1 MPDHDL
7 ALRPPRWPFSF
18 EKWYIDTLMPGGA
31 VLLVYLARLNLLGVS
46 MARVTANLFLPG
58 GQHRHG
64 HAIARGVH
72 GAGDKLCFGATT
84 IDGDQLS
91 LSTPGLSGE
100 LRFEALRAPAPLGL
114 PFIEEEDGRRLDWVV
129 EVPDAEVRGEL
140 RWPGCRMPVRG
151 RGYRDRVW
159 LDLLPWRFPITEL
172 RWGRA
177 AAGSHAATWVKAAT
191 KDSLVERCWIDG
203 EVVEGVE
210 RPAELLDSRVLLD
223 TAIYDLRGL
232 RLGLLRPI
240 LRRCYGDPEQTKW
253 TAKAAL
259 AEAQGVAI
267 HEVVHWH

>member
-1 MPDHDL
+1 
-7 ALRPPRWPFSF
+7 
-18 EKWYIDTLMPGGA
+18 MPGGA
-31 VLLVYLARLNLLGVS
+31 VLLVYLARLHLLGTS
-46 MARVTANLFLPG
+46 MSRVTADLFLPG

-64 HAIARGVH
+64 HAIARK
-72 GAGDKLCFGATT
+72 AFGS
-84 IDGDQLS
+84 GDQLRFGS
-91 LSTPGLSGE
+91 TAIDGERLSFSTSGLSGE
-100 LRFEALRAPAPLGL
+100 LSFVARQAPAPLGV

-129 EVPDAEVRGEL
+129 EVPDAEVRGEV

-177 AAGSHAATWVKAAT
+177 AAGCHAATWVRAAT
-191 KDSLVERCWIDG
+191 KQSVVERCWVDG
-203 EVVEGVE
+203 QVVDGAE
-210 RPAELLDSRVLLD
+210 RPAELSESRVLLD

-253 TAKAAL
+253 AAMAAV
-259 AEAQGVAI
+259 AEERGVAI
-267 HEVVHWH
+267 HEVVRWH